1 MKRGLM
7 LKISEVE
14 SQLYSFTVPSQNHTI
29 GYEDNLQKTCKSM
42 VYSIKRI

>member
-1 MKRGLM
+1 M

-14 SQLYSFTVPSQNHTI
+14 SQLYSFTASSQNHII
-29 GYEDNLQKTCKSM
+29 GYEDNLQKTCKIM